1 MESGELIRDLT
12 LVVGLAAAVTVVF
25 RLLKLPVILGY
36 LLAGLMIS
44 PNMPELP
51 SLNNASII
59 NELSEL
65 GVVFLMFTI
74 GLGFDLARVNR
85 VFWPALLAVSIQTAL
100 VFFIGMLCAPFVG
113 YTPMEGVFLGA
124 VLTNS
129 ASMVCIRL
137 LRDSGRL
144 NSSEA
149 QLAVGILVF
158 EDIVAVLLLVILSGV
173 AVSGELDF
181 VKAPLIVFGVAIFV
195 VFVYFFGRIIAARL
209 TKFLKRSGSVELIT
223 LVSVALVLGVGWLA
237 KELHLSIALGAFLA
251 GAILAQTAMSK
262 EIERV
267 TEPLRDLF
275 CAVFF
280 VAIGMLID
288 PTWIWDNLP
297 AVLGIAALVI
307 VGKLASCWLGFFLG
321 GATPEVGFRAA
332 LPKAS
337 VGEFGFILAAMGY
350 NLGITS
356 EGLTSMTVGLAIITY
371 LVMPI
376 VNAKPD
382 RLYARISGQCPDVL
396 RRATRI
402 YGSMLDSVGRYI
414 GRSAF
419 ARLARK
425 PLLNVLFYFLVLNG
439 VIGAAY
445 LGSHLLENW
454 PKINGYEDLTQLGVW
469 IIAAA
474 MCLPFLTAILRN
486 LDVLVILVTDAVI
499 GPSRDRQFLTG
510 GMRNLFHTLILCLIL
525 VLFGGLY
532 LSAASYFFPSGI
544 TLLVFL
550 ILCGVAMILF
560 WRSINQVNSRIEF
573 LFYQSFQ
580 EHSRESDQQARETAL
595 REIAGRNPWDAQ
607 IQEHELQPDSIAC
620 GRELSRLNLRAE
632 TGAQVIA
639 LSRGGMTRFDPSP
652 NIPLFPGDHVIL
664 YGEEK
669 QVAAAIRMLDTP
681 GATSSEDAADQ
692 AFQIEK
698 AYVGG
703 ASDLVGRT
711 LASSMVRKTHG
722 ITVLGIQRGK
732 KRIVSPPADELVLA
746 GDVLL
751 IAGRADAVKHFIAQ
765 HHADDAGELERPEEA
780 GAGEASS
787 QDAAPEEASEGQAD
801 LGSQSDEEKKA
812 E

>member
-1 MESGELIRDLT
+1 MEEGAIIRDLT

-36 LLAGLMIS
+36 LLAGLMIG
-44 PNMPELP
+44 P
-51 SLNNASII
+51 SLPDLPNLKDPSVI
-59 NELSEL
+59 NELSQL

-144 NSSEA
+144 NSVEA

-158 EDIVAVLLLVILSGV
+158 EDIVAVLLLVILGGV
-173 AVSGELDF
+173 SVSGHIDF
-181 VKAPLIVFGVAIFV
+181 VKAPLIIFGIAIFV

-209 TKFLKRSGSVELIT
+209 TKFLKRAGSVELIT

-237 KELHLSIALGAFLA
+237 SMLELSVALGSFLA
-251 GAILAQTAMSK
+251 GAILAQSAMHK

-280 VAIGMLID
+280 VAIGMLIN
-288 PTWIWDNLP
+288 PTWIWDNLL

-307 VGKLASCWLGFFLG
+307 VVKLSACWLGFFLG
-321 GATPEVGFRAA
+321 GATPAVGFRAA

-350 NLGITS
+350 HLGITG
-356 EGLTSMTVGLAIITY
+356 EGLTSMTVGLAIVTY
-371 LVMPI
+371 LIMPVI
-376 VNAKPD
+376 NAKPD
-382 RLYARISGQCPDVL
+382 RLYERISGRCPDVM
-396 RRATRI
+396 RRASRI
-402 YGSMLDSVGRYI
+402 YGSMLDAVGRYI

-419 ARLARK
+419 ARLARR

-439 VIGAAY
+439 VIGCAY
-445 LGSHLLENW
+445 LGSHLMENW
-454 PKINGYEDLTQLGVW
+454 QVLVSRGIEDISQLGVW
-469 IIAAA
+469 IVAAGL
-474 MCLPFLTAILRN
+474 CLPFLTAILRN
-486 LDVLVILVTDAVI
+486 LDALVILVTDAVI
-499 GPSRDRQFLTG
+499 GQSRERQFLSG
-510 GMRNLFHTLILCLIL
+510 GMRNLFHTLLLCLIL

-544 TLLVFL
+544 TLFVFL
-550 ILCGVAMILF
+550 IVCGVAMMLF

-580 EHSRESDQQARETAL
+580 EHSRESDEQARETAL

-607 IQEHELQPDSIAC
+607 IQEHVLAVDSIAC
-620 GRELSRLNLRAE
+620 GRELSGLNLRAE

-639 LSRGGMTRFDPSP
+639 ISRGGATRFDPAP
-652 NIPLFPGDHVIL
+652 NLPLFPGDCLIL
-664 YGEEK
+664 YGEEN
-669 QVAAAIRMLDTP
+669 QVNAAVRMLETK
-681 GATSSEDAADQ
+681 SSASAEEAAEH

-698 AYVGG
+698 AYISGS
-703 ASDLVGRT
+703 SDLVGRT
-711 LASSMVRKTHG
+711 LASSGIRKSHG
-722 ITVLGIQRGK
+722 VTVLGIQRGK
-732 KRIVSPPADELVLA
+732 KRILSPPASELVQA

-751 IAGRADAVKHFIAQ
+751 IAGRADAVAAFIAS
-765 HHADDAGELERPEEA
+765 HRAEDAGELERPEE
-780 GAGEASS
+780 SS
-787 QDAAPEEASEGQAD
+787 AEEQKP
-801 LGSQSDEEKKA
+801 SDG
-812 E
+812 